1 MGFAGGKENFFAK
14 KLFFPSCTSQ
24 SFKKLL
30 NNAFIFLLP
39 QKNQCVTFELLYF
52 FRNTLLNFTQ

>member
-14 KLFFPSCTSQ
+14 KLFFPSCTSL

-30 NNAFIFLLP
+30 NNALLFMLR
-39 QKNQCVTFELLYF
+39 KKINA
-52 FRNTLLNFTQ
+52 

>member
-30 NNAFIFLLP
+30 NNAFIFLLC
-39 QKNQCVTFELLYF
+39 KNLKAKISV
-52 FRNTLLNFTQ
+52 